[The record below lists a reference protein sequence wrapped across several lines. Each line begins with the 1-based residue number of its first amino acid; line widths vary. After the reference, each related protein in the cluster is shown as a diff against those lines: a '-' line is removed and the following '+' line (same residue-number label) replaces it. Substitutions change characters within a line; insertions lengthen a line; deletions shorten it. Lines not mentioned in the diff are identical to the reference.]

1 MMRRAATMAFVPGM
15 YVFPGGRVDAKDFH
29 RGQHLVGYPFER
41 DIVRATADEAM
52 LRALVACAV
61 RELEEE
67 TGVRVAAGDLALCDH
82 WITPEASPLRYDV
95 RFFLAELPNGVTA
108 HGRGTE
114 MDHVTWI
121 RPIDALRAGVAGEM
135 PMLLPTQRVLEF
147 LSSQSTYTAL
157 EADAHQRDV
166 RPMLPERGLSGSTA
180 WRIVHAVTGDVI
192 EQHDSLPDRWEG
204 IDLP

>member
-29 RGQHLVGYPFER
+29 DGQRLVGYPFER
-41 DIVRATADEAM
+41 DLLRATADEAM

-67 TGVRVAAGDLALCDH
+67 TGVQVDAGDLALCDH
-82 WITPEASPLRYDV
+82 WVTPEASPLRYDV
-95 RFFLAELPNGVTA
+95 RFFLAELPAGATA
-108 HGRGTE
+108 RGRGTE

-121 RPIDALRAGVAGEM
+121 RPIDALRAGAAGEM

-147 LSSQSTYTAL
+147 VSSQSSIMAL
-157 EADAHQRDV
+157 MTDAHQRDV
-166 RPMLPERGLSGSTA
+166 KPMLPERGVVGDTA
-180 WRIVHAVTGDVI
+180 WRIVHAVTGEVL
-192 EQHDSLPDRWEG
+192 EQHDALPDRWEG
-204 IDLP
+204 LDLP